1 MPQGYVGTVEDFTI
15 AQQRVTDV
23 NSSVQATIKQV
34 ADTVMGLQ
42 GVWAG
47 SAATA
52 FQNLMIR
59 FNDDATK
66 LNEALLAIAE
76 QLGAAGGTYQAQED
90 SKLESFGGL
99 SGRLDGG
106 A

>member
-1 MPQGYVGTVEDFTI
+1 MPDGYTGTVQDFTD
-15 AQQRVTDV
+15 AQQKVTGV
-23 NSSVQATIKQV
+23 NEDVQATIKQV

-42 GVWAG
+42 GAWAG

-52 FQNLMIR
+52 FQNLMVR

-66 LNEALLAIAE
+66 LNQALLAIAE

-90 SKLESFGGL
+90 AKLDSFGGL
-99 SGRLDGG
+99 SGRLDG
-106 A
+106 